1 MAEYIEREDMAN
13 AKPTEYKKIKAFNPQ
28 IVVEGTAD
36 KPYYNISYYDTERK
50 EWVIGYGSYKL
61 EYVQKWL
68 EECFEKVEADVAEV
82 KHGEWLKSRSK
93 MECSKCGYFYFSDN
107 VKTNYCC
114 NCGAR
119 IYKEC

>member
-1 MAEYIEREDMAN
+1 MSRYINVDLYIDYLTELKHSAEKYYRYEEAVKLSQEINR
-13 AKPTEYKKIKAFNPQ
+13 IKDFP
-28 IVVEGTAD
+28 
-36 KPYYNISYYDTERK
+36 
-50 EWVIGYGSYKL
+50 L
-61 EYVQKWL
+61 
-68 EECFEKVEADVAEV
+68 ADVAEV